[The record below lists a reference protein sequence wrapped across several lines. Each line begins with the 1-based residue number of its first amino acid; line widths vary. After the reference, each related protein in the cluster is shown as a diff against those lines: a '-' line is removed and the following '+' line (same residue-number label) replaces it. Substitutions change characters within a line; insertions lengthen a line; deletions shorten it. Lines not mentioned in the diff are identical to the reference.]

1 VTSKTLP
8 ARVFSFDPDEFR
20 AQYAEQG
27 WVHIKGAID
36 PDFLEYLRDFT
47 EQHLAATKLD
57 RFAIKGK
64 KEQSLFEFPEG
75 KDYLPEMF
83 DVVSTVCGLNRPTM
97 TLSERHIQ
105 AYEPNADP
113 DPVAHKDRFP
123 SQVSIGFS
131 VAIPAG
137 SQLVLYPDDHR
148 ELNQFNAAAELR
160 RRLQPHEKPETVL
173 PSAREIV
180 LEDEVGDVVM
190 FPGSTTWHLRRNA
203 ADTVNLYVKMNDFD
217 CDPLGEDPATAARRE
232 HTLQLL
238 SGDRDAL
245 GEQRPK
251 LSRRLDYI
259 GRQTVRPDGD
269 ETLHYTLYA
278 EEPLGLTQTQLELL
292 RAADGTCSLDKLIA
306 DIASGRDADEV
317 RRDALVLIEDGGLD
331 LLS

>member
-1 VTSKTLP
+1 VTTKTLP
-8 ARVFSFDPDEFR
+8 ARVFSFDPEEFR
-20 AQYAEQG
+20 AQYAEKG

-36 PDFLEYLRDFT
+36 PDFLDYLRDFT

-64 KEQSLFEFPEG
+64 KEQSLFEFPAG

-83 DVVSTVCGLNRPTM
+83 DVVSTVCGLSRPTM

-131 VAIPAG
+131 VAIPEG
-137 SQLVLYPDDHR
+137 SQLVLYPDDYR
-148 ELNQFNAAAELR
+148 ELNQFNAAAALR

-180 LEDEVGDVVM
+180 LDDEEGDVVM

-203 ADTVNLYVKMNDFD
+203 ASTVNLYVKCNDFD
-217 CDPLGEDPATAARRE
+217 CDPLGEDPATTARRE
-232 HTLQLL
+232 HTLALL
-238 SGDRDAL
+238 EGDRDAL
-245 GEQRPK
+245 GEHKPK
-251 LSRRLDYI
+251 LARRLDYI
-259 GRQTVRPDGD
+259 GRQWVRPDGD
-269 ETLHYTLYA
+269 ASLHYALYG
-278 EEPLGLTQTQLELL
+278 EQPLGLTETQLQLL
-292 RAADGTCSLDKLIA
+292 RAADGTRSLDSLIA
-306 DIASGRDADEV
+306 EVGGDAIEA
-317 RRDALVLIEDGGLD
+317 RRDALVLNEDGGLD